1 MLVSCL
7 IVVTIVGVMG
17 VLTAE
22 QAALLASRRSRL
34 QSEIDAGVLG
44 AEAAL
49 SLLDKV
55 DDSVACNRAAVCI
68 LAVAAA
74 FLSASTVVP
83 EIAFFLATDGF
94 LPQTSAVV
102 SAYLITGGCLG
113 FVVVVLGDLLPTKLA
128 ERSPEL
134 VARLIAP
141 FASLVYL
148 LVRPCA
154 RFAGVFV
161 SLLVPPARQEP
172 VSDEEV
178 EEDIKTLVDE
188 GQRAGVIEAGEKE
201 IINRVFKLDDKPVAS
216 LMTPRSDVVMLK
228 VEGDLS
234 ATLRSASETKH
245 TWFPVR
251 SDVEDE
257 VLGIVSVHDLI
268 SLESSPHLYPKGIY
282 DLLVQ
287 PLQVPE
293 SMSALKLL
301 ELFRGGSAR
310 FAVVRDEHGGIAGI
324 ITVYD
329 VLQVIV
335 GDIGEGSSEQRRIFQ
350 RDDGSYLVDAGTD
363 VRDLFEVLG
372 VSDDAPFDTGEFHSL
387 GGYVMTT
394 LGSVPTEGARFEA
407 CGYSFE
413 VIDMDGKR
421 IDKVLVTRCAQRKA
435 AGI

>member
-17 VLTAE
+17 LLTAE
-22 QAALLASRRSRL
+22 QTALHASRRSRL
-34 QSEIDAGVLG
+34 QSEIDAGVVG
-44 AEAAL
+44 AKAAL
-49 SLLDKV
+49 SLLDKG

-74 FLSASTVVP
+74 FLSASSIVPLVASFATSQGFSQNASVV
-83 EIAFFLATDGF
+83 F
-94 LPQTSAVV
+94 
-102 SAYLITGGCLG
+102 AYLLTGGCLG
-113 FVVVVLGDLLPTKLA
+113 FVFVVLGDLLPTKLA

-134 VARLIAP
+134 IARMIAP
-141 FASLVYL
+141 FASLMYL
-148 LVRPCA
+148 VVRPCA
-154 RFAGVFV
+154 RFAGGFI
-161 SLLVPPARQEP
+161 SLVVPPARQER
-172 VSDEEV
+172 EEV

-216 LMTPRSDVVMLK
+216 LMTPRADVVTLK
-228 VEGDLS
+228 AGGDLP
-234 ATLRSASETKH
+234 ATLRSAAQSKH

-251 SDVEDE
+251 GDGEDD

-268 SLESSPHLYPKGIY
+268 ALESSPEAYPGGII
-282 DLLVQ
+282 DLLEQ
-287 PLQVPE
+287 PLEVPE

-301 ELFRGGSAR
+301 ELFRGSSAR
-310 FAVVRDEHGGIAGI
+310 FAVVRDEHGAIAGI

-335 GDIGEGSSEQRRIFQ
+335 GDIGEGAPDQRRIFQ

-372 VSDDAPFDTGEFHSL
+372 ISDDTPFDTAEFHSL

-407 CGYSFE
+407 YGFSFE
-413 VIDMDGKR
+413 VIDMDNKR
-421 IDKVLVTRCAQRKA
+421 IDKVLVTRSVQRKA